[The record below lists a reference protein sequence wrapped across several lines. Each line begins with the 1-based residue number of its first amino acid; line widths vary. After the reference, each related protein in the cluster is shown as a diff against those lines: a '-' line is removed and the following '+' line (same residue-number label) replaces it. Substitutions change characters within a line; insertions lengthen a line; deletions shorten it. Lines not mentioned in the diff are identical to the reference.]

1 MACVTLPER
10 AFGKESQEAGSA
22 SPRIYSVIFH
32 FLRIVVLFVWTLCEE
47 ALIHYFASKSPS
59 VTTPLTKL
67 NDTVLHFASQLG
79 YVRFLISLPKSTPWN
94 IQNSE
99 GKTPLHDASQF
110 CQAEVVSF
118 FIKECKLDPD
128 PIKRADWTPVML
140 ACTKINNLKVIP
152 ILVEDGNADLS
163 RINKDGWTPFHL
175 IIREG
180 DFDAMKYIISQK
192 SDAGKL
198 VVTTD
203 GHLYILLHCMGIS
216 GLLKD
221 WCIVMNSKKRIVLEV
236 LLLWKPFA
244 VATWI
249 GFCGELEI
257 LKYFA
262 LLIDPTSEFSKKS
275 SKGGMTVLHWAAN
288 GGQSLTLEYLVGVVK
303 SEVIQTKD
311 DNGRTPLDH
320 AIVSGSLE
328 SVKVIINA
336 LLPEALDIQD
346 LMNRLGNVMK
356 PKIKEFLQL
365 LDCKGTN

>member
-1 MACVTLPER
+1 MEIHEHL
-10 AFGKESQEAGSA
+10 K
-22 SPRIYSVIFH
+22 
-32 FLRIVVLFVWTLCEE
+32 CEE

-140 ACTKINNLKVIP
+140 ACTKINNLKVIQ

-192 SDAGKL
+192 SDAWKTRSHNGRTPL
-198 VVTTD
+198 HTAALH
-203 GHLYILLHCMGIS
+203 GHLRLIERLVHCYEFEEEDSTGSTPIMEAIRGGHLDVVKLLCYNDLIDTKTFDKMGRNYF
-216 GLLKD
+216 
-221 WCIVMNSKKRIVLEV
+221 M
-236 LLLWKPFA
+236 
-244 VATWI
+244 VAAFVGNW
-249 GFCGELEI
+249 EI